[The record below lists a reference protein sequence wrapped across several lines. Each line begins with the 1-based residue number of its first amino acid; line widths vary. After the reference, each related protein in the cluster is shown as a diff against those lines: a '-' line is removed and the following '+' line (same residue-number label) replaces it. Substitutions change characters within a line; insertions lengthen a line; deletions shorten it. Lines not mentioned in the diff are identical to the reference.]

1 MCGTSWARAF
11 QEENSIQKRPGFM
24 DGFKDVV
31 EGRYEAGITKLK
43 QVLEAYPDDPDV
55 HMAYYNIACGYARQ
69 GDVEAGLDW
78 LARAYQHGYGCN
90 QRHLERM
97 QLDPDLETLRP
108 LKEFGELFDRMKQRT
123 EEILKDWPQEKKA
136 LVIPPAS
143 YDQGKRYPL
152 LVVLH
157 PYGDYK
163 ASFAERFKKIA
174 DAQQA
179 ILMCPTGQVLIAPKK
194 YAWFT
199 SVADFLATFR
209 KEQRDV
215 WEEIERVRKEY
226 SVDPDRIYL
235 AGYSQGATLAFTMG
249 LRNPQYLAGVLAI
262 AGYYKMET
270 VVEEWLPISGGHAL
284 PVAILQPQDDTD
296 ENVEQARNARDRL
309 GPAGVNVHYVEY
321 DGGRALPSAE
331 AITKAL
337 EWLLGQKKKPWK
349 PAR

>member
-1 MCGTSWARAF
+1 MPWARAW

-24 DGFKDVV
+24 DGFKDVT

-43 QVLEAYPDDPDV
+43 HVLEAFPDDPDA
-55 HMAYYNIACGYARQ
+55 HMAYYNIACAYARD
-69 GDVEAGLDW
+69 GNVEAGLDW

-90 QRHLERM
+90 QHHLERL

-108 LKEFGELFDRMKQRT
+108 LKEFGELFERMKQRT
-123 EEILKDWPQEKKA
+123 QEILDDWPKEKKA
-136 LVIPPAS
+136 LVVPPSS
-143 YDQGKRYPL
+143 YDKTKTYPL

-163 ASFAERFKKIA
+163 ASFAESFKKIA
-174 DAQQA
+174 DAEQA

-199 SVADFLATFR
+199 SVTDFLGTFR
-209 KEQRDV
+209 AEQRVV

-226 SVDPDRIYL
+226 AVDAARIYL

-249 LRNPQYLAGVLAI
+249 LRNPQYLAGVLVI
-262 AGYYKMET
+262 AGYCKMET

-284 PVAILQPQDDTD
+284 PVVIMQPQGDSD
-296 ENVEQARNARDRL
+296 ENVEQVRNARDQL
-309 GPAGVNVHYVEY
+309 NAAGVNVHYVEY
-321 DGGRALPSAE
+321 DGGRALPGAE
-331 AITKAL
+331 AITKEL
-337 EWLLGQKKKPWK
+337 KWLLEQKKKPWK
-349 PAR
+349 PVR